1 LSQKSNMRIL
11 VTGSNGFIGKN
22 LVARL
27 NELQVYSIDF
37 FCRENSPENLP
48 KLIDCADFIVHL
60 AGENRTTDTTSFKTI
75 NTDLTKLISD
85 AIRLSSR
92 HIPIIFTSSIQA
104 KFDNPY
110 GISKLNAELVLK
122 KLANETGNPIYIFR
136 LPGVFGKWSK
146 PNYNSVVATFCHNIA
161 NDLPIQLTNSA
172 QELSLVYIDDVV
184 SKFIQLIENPKI
196 TGDFENQSLN
206 FITPKFEPQYKIT
219 LEELALIIKSFQ
231 NSRNNLIMEDV
242 GSDLM
247 RALYSTYVSYI
258 PPEKFA
264 YKVPC
269 YTDSRGDFIEV
280 LKTKKNGQF
289 SFFSANPGVTR
300 GGHYHHSKTEKFL
313 VIGGTA
319 CFKFRNILTD
329 ASYEI
334 IIESNKHT
342 IVDTIPG
349 WAHDITNIGDDM
361 LIVMLWAN
369 EIFDRDN
376 PDTFSYKV

>member
-1 LSQKSNMRIL
+1 MRIL

-22 LVARL
+22 LVVRL
-27 NELQVYSIDF
+27 NELKVYNIDF
-37 FCRENSPENLP
+37 FCRENSPKDLP
-48 KLIDCADFIVHL
+48 KIIKRVDFIVHL
-60 AGENRTTDTTSFKTI
+60 AGENRPTDSSNFKTI
-75 NTDLTKLISD
+75 NTDLTKIISD
-85 AIRLSSR
+85 AIRSSTR

-104 KFDNPY
+104 EFENLY
-110 GISKLNAELVLK
+110 GESKLNAELVLK

-161 NDLPIQLTNSA
+161 NDLPIQMSNPTN
-172 QELSLVYIDDVV
+172 ELSLVYIDDVV

-196 TGDFENQSLN
+196 EDDFENKSLN
-206 FITPKFEPQYKIT
+206 FVVSKFEPQYKIT
-219 LEELALIIKSFQ
+219 LEKLALIIKSFR
-231 NSRNNLIMEDV
+231 NSRNNLFLEDI

-258 PPEKFA
+258 PTEKFA
-264 YKVPC
+264 YEIPC
-269 YTDSRGDFIEV
+269 YSDSRGDFIEV

-289 SFFSANPGVTR
+289 SFFSAKPGITR

-313 VIGGTA
+313 VIGGIA

-329 ASYEI
+329 ERYEI
-334 IIESNKHT
+334 IIDSKKHT

-349 WAHDITNIGDDM
+349 WAHDITNIGDDI
-361 LIVMLWAN
+361 LLVMLWAN